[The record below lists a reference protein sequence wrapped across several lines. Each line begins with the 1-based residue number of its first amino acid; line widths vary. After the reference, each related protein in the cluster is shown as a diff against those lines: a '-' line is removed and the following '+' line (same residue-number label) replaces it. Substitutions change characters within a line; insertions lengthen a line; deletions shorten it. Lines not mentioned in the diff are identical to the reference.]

1 MTSTLLNVLLVG
13 AGGAIG
19 AIGRYALGGLAHRW
33 VGMAFPAGTFL
44 VNAAGCLL
52 FGWIAGLGT
61 ERVFL
66 SAPARM
72 FLLIGILGGFTTFSA
87 YAYETIALAR
97 DGQWTLAAVN
107 ALGQVAAG
115 LAGVWLG
122 AAAGR
127 AW

>member
-13 AGGAIG
+13 AGGALG
-19 AIGRYALGGLAHRW
+19 AIGRYALGGLVHRW
-33 VGMAFPAGTFL
+33 VGASFPAGTFL

-52 FGWIAGLGT
+52 FGWVAGLGT

-66 SAPARM
+66 AAPTRT
-72 FLLIGILGGFTTFSA
+72 FLLIGLLGGFTTFSA
-87 YAYETIALAR
+87 YAYETIALVR
-97 DGQWTLAAVN
+97 DGQWGLAAVN
-107 ALGQVAAG
+107 ATGQVVAG

-122 AAAGR
+122 SVAGR